1 MKRGNKVSKYKKVRK
16 YKNIGKYLK
25 ASRCKKSSRRKKAGH
40 NKYKRADRCKK
51 SYDYWLKILIL
62 IQITYYLMISY
73 EFIIPKDRCIII
85 NIKNRTNKKKDILSP
100 VFRVDKK
107 IKRIKLKYKYLII
120 K

>member
-1 MKRGNKVSKYKKVRK
+1 
-16 YKNIGKYLK
+16 
-25 ASRCKKSSRRKKAGH
+25 
-40 NKYKRADRCKK
+40 
-51 SYDYWLKILIL
+51 
-62 IQITYYLMISY
+62 MISY